1 MSTPQQGTVAAGTA
15 GPLAGIR
22 VVDLTSVIMGPYAT
36 QILGD
41 LGADVITVEEP
52 RGALNRVMTPGP
64 HEQLSGVALNLLR
77 NKRSVV
83 LDLKTDAGHTA
94 VTGLI
99 RSADVFVTNLR
110 PEPLRRLAL
119 TYADAASLRPDIIYC
134 QAQGWPSDSP
144 LADAPAYDDIVQA
157 ASGIPD
163 AFRIAHGAPQFVPTI
178 IADKVCGLTIAYAV
192 LAALVGRNATG
203 NGAHLEVPMVDV
215 MTAFTLVEHAG
226 ARTAVPASGSAGYA
240 RILNSQR
247 QPQRTLDGWISV
259 LPYSKSNYQD
269 LFRAGGRHD
278 LLDDRRIRGAR
289 ARVANAGPLYGLV
302 AEIVAH
308 QTTAHW
314 LQYCADHDIPA
325 AEIASLDSM
334 VDGLPVDTH
343 PDAGQY
349 HVLPQP
355 VRVHGAAAS
364 PVVRRPAALPGAH
377 TREVLVELGF
387 DDSFIEELTTGADT
401 SVGSDQSKR
410 GVIT

>member
-1 MSTPQQGTVAAGTA
+1 MSAAQKDAPVEHGT

-52 RGALNRVMTPGP
+52 HGALNRVMTTGP
-64 HEQLSGVALNLLR
+64 HGQLSGVALNLLR

-83 LDLKTDAGHTA
+83 LDLKSDAGHAAFTA
-94 VTGLI
+94 LI

-110 PEPLRRLAL
+110 PGALRRLAL
-119 TYADAASLRPDIIYC
+119 TYADAASLRADIIYC

-203 NGAHLEVPMVDV
+203 TGAHLEVPMVDV
-215 MTAFTLVEHAG
+215 MTAFTLVEHGA
-226 ARTAVPASGSAGYA
+226 ARTAVPVSGSAGYA
-240 RILNSQR
+240 RILNPQR
-247 QPQRTLDGWISV
+247 KPQRTLDGWISV
-259 LPYSKSNYQD
+259 LPYSKTNYQD
-269 LFRAGGRHD
+269 LFRAGGRDD
-278 LLDDRRIRGAR
+278 LLDDPRIRSAR
-289 ARVANAGPLYGLV
+289 SRVANAGQLYGLV

-314 LQYCADHDIPA
+314 LQYCADHNIPA
-325 AEIASLDSM
+325 AAIASLDSM
-334 VDGLPVDTH
+334 VDDLPVDTH
-343 PDAGQY
+343 PRAGRY

-355 VRVHGAAAS
+355 VRLHGADTG
-364 PVVRRPAALPGAH
+364 PVVRRPAPLPGAH
-377 TREVLVELGF
+377 TREVLAELGF
-387 DDSFIEELTTGADT
+387 DCGFIEELTNMADAGVE
-401 SVGSDQSKR
+401 SEQSKHGDIR
-410 GVIT
+410 